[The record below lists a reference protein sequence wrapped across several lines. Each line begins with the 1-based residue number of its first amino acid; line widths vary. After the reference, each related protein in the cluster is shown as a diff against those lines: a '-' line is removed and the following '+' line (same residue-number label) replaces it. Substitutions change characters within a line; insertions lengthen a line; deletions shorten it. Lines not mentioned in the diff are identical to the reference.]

1 VARSTQAIR
10 ENETSVRAST
20 EAIGANERAVTR
32 ITKAIVENERGVM
45 ASTEAILRN
54 QQSLSGV
61 TAIIGRFSP
70 EHRDFTKLI
79 TVVIVAAAVA
89 YGGLLSLLIVNVRI
103 LKALRRIQAS
113 SRP

>member
-1 VARSTQAIR
+1 M
-10 ENETSVRAST
+10 RAST
-20 EAIGANERAVTR
+20 EAIGANEQAVAK

-70 EHRDFTKLI
+70 EHQDFTKLI
-79 TVVIVAAAVA
+79 TVLIIAVAVA
-89 YGGLLSLLIVNVRI
+89 YGGLFALIIVNVRI
-103 LKALRRIQAS
+103 PIARRNFGQGSDVPLS
-113 SRP
+113 SV